1 MQVKF
6 ENLKTEGQFLHCSTK
21 LFKSVGF
28 SVHETGK
35 ERFRCVLYAC
45 ECIVLCS
52 TFDPQTIQTDLLTFA
67 CPDCIHVAQLQIK
80 KSKKFTVGIH
90 LTHDGP
96 FFMILASSKPHCVC
110 MSRVHYSTGCTNS
123 FVQYRLWQRA
133 LVQRLR
139 SSNITSLVPLHPE
152 HLISTTHII
161 ICDTCTCQCWY
172 SDGVQVL

>member
-1 MQVKF
+1 MKLVRNSLDVCFMHVSALSSAPHLTHKPYKQICSLLLALIASMSHSSKLRS
-6 ENLKTEGQFLHCSTK
+6 LKN
-21 LFKSVGF
+21 V
-28 SVHETGK
+28 
-35 ERFRCVLYAC
+35 
-45 ECIVLCS
+45 
-52 TFDPQTIQTDLLTFA
+52 
-67 CPDCIHVAQLQIK
+67 
-80 KSKKFTVGIH
+80 TVGIH

-110 MSRVHYSTGCTNS
+110 MGRVHYSTGCTNS

-161 ICDTCTCQCWY
+161 ICDTCTCQC
-172 SDGVQVL
+172 